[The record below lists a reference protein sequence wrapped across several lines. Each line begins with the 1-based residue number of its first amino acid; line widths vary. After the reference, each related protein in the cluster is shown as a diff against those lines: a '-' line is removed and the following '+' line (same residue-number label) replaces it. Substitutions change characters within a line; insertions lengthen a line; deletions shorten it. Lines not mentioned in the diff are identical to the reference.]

1 MAIIVYDTTKYESF
15 KNVDRWAKLVFEQG
29 LDNVVIGLLG
39 NKVDLSTKE
48 VTKEEGL

>member
-1 MAIIVYDTTKYESF
+1 MTKYESF
-15 KNVDRWAKLVFEQG
+15 KNVDSWARCIFELG
-29 LDNVVIGLLG
+29 LDNVVIGLMG

>member
-1 MAIIVYDTTKYESF
+1 MTKYDSF
-15 KNVDRWAKLVFEQG
+15 KNVNSWARCVFELG